1 MFDAVLFDLDGTLL
15 DSIALILESYRHTLA
30 AHGLPPRADEDVLA
44 GLGTTLEDQFGRWG
58 CEDIDALV
66 ATYIEHNL
74 HVHDEL
80 VRPYEGVN
88 EIVLA
93 LHDRGTPLG
102 LVTSKRRRG
111 GEQGLRSLGLDHCFD
126 ALVFGDEVERPKP
139 DPDPVERALA
149 QLGLRASLR
158 VSFVGDSR
166 HDVHAGR
173 DAGVHTIG
181 VTWGAGTPDD
191 VRDATVIVH
200 DAAGLADALAIPA
213 FKTRKSSA

>member
-15 DSIALILESYRHTLA
+15 DSIALILESYRYTLA
-30 AHGLPPRADEDVLA
+30 AHGLPPHSDEDVLS
-44 GLGTTLEDQFGRWG
+44 GLGTTLEHQLTRWG
-58 CEDIDALV
+58 CQDVDGLI

-74 HVHDEL
+74 VVHDEL
-80 VRPYEGVN
+80 VRPYEGVS

-93 LHDRGTPLG
+93 LRERGTPLG

-111 GEQGLRSLGLDHCFD
+111 GEQGLRALGLDGCFD
-126 ALVFGDEVERPKP
+126 ALVFGDEVARPKP

-149 QLGLRASLR
+149 QLGLAPSLR
-158 VSFVGDSR
+158 VTFVGDSS

-181 VTWGAGTPDD
+181 VTWGAGTAGE
-191 VRDATVIVH
+191 VADANLVVD
-200 DAAGLADALAIPA
+200 DAAGLAYALAL
-213 FKTRKSSA
+213 